1 MENTLY
7 HFPALAPPPGI
18 TSNFVNPQSQTLGVI
33 VASTICLVLIIPVFF
48 LRFYTNIWIKGS
60 LKADDG
66 EHISASPVQQT
77 DRISRVCIRCCK
89 RLLSKSSIPRID
101 LSARRVA

>member
-1 MENTLY
+1 MENILY
-7 HFPALAPPPGI
+7 QFPALAPPPGI

-33 VASTICLVLIIPVFF
+33 IASTICLVLIIPIFF

-66 EHISASPVQQT
+66 EHASASPVQLT
-77 DRISRVCIRCCK
+77 DKISRVCICCCK
-89 RLLSKSSIPRID
+89 QLLSKSSSPRID
-101 LSARRVA
+101 FSR